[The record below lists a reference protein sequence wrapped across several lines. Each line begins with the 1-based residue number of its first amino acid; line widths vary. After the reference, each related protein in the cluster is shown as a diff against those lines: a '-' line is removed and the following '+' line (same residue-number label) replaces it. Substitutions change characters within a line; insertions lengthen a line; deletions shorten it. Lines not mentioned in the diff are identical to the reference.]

1 MNRDGPASDPARDRS
16 LLSGMSQRSTIR
28 VARQTLEFASG
39 HFTIFDADHRERL
52 HGHNF
57 AASFELEGVVG
68 ADGLL
73 ANYSALRKIMREITQ
88 ELDERFL
95 LPANSPHLTIREVES
110 GGDRRIEAVFAGK
123 AIPFLAEDV
132 LILPVTNVSL
142 EELSRLICERFVSRA
157 GIASDASMQRL
168 TVRVSSKPGQDAS
181 FTWDRA

>member
-1 MNRDGPASDPARDRS
+1 MDSHRT
-16 LLSGMSQRSTIR
+16 TIR

-39 HFTIFDADHRERL
+39 HFTIFDASHRERL

-57 AASFELEGVVG
+57 AASFELEGLVG
-68 ADGLL
+68 PDGLL
-73 ANYSALRKIMREITQ
+73 ANYSALRRIMREITQ

-95 LPANSPHLTIREVES
+95 LPANSPHLTIREVASKDEGD
-110 GGDRRIEAVFAGK
+110 GGARIEAVFAGK

-157 GIASDASMQRL
+157 GIESDPSMQRL

-181 FTWDRA
+181 FTWRREQARGASDGA